1 MVAITLPLIDVVI
14 AFVVLGLIAALAS
27 TAGRIA
33 LLAVAALFVG
43 LVFGFVHLSGGL

>member
-1 MVAITLPLIDVVI
+1 MLAITLPLIEVVI

-33 LLAVAALFVG
+33 LLAVAVLLLG
-43 LVFGFVHLSGGL
+43 LTFGFVHLQGGL